1 MEKTYFYNGKSIDK
15 NKKKLSQAS
24 NVGTK
29 RVVDINV
36 LLNKVKIEEKKE
48 TKRKIF
54 FISFI
59 TLVISLLVAF
69 VVIIK

>member
-1 MEKTYFYNGKSIDK
+1 MEKTYFYNRKSIYK
-15 NKKKLSQAS
+15 NKKELSQAS

-36 LLNKVKIEEKKE
+36 LLNKVKIEEKNE

-59 TLVISLLVAF
+59 TMAISLLVTF
-69 VVIIK
+69 VVII